1 MAIRNLL
8 LVSMVMVAAF
18 AFSAPGAA
26 DDFTPRSTLATASTQ
41 PLSPSVGPPP
51 ATSDEPPEANETPT
65 AEPTPLVTP
74 DVIERAVIH
83 VQTEEDAG
91 SGFVLSI
98 SSSKDGTSRG
108 YAVTNAHV
116 VGEAATVVVWF
127 SNGARREST
136 VVATDTNL
144 DIAIL
149 EIPRVPRSV
158 RPLTLATPEHA
169 PNLGDL
175 TFAWGY
181 PFEAAVVAAGFSR
194 APTVSAGIVSSKRTR
209 EDASYLQTDAAVNPG
224 NSGGPLVDSLGRV
237 IGINTFILTP
247 GGNDP
252 EGLNFA
258 LNTTIEYDR
267 ILALIPL
274 EPVTQTP

>member
-18 AFSAPGAA
+18 VFSAPGTA
-26 DDFTPRSTLATASTQ
+26 DGSTPGPDLATASTQ
-41 PLSPSVGPPP
+41 PISSPAGPPP
-51 ATSDEPPEANETPT
+51 ATTDEPPEPSETPSP
-65 AEPTPLVTP
+65 EPTPVVTS
-74 DVIERAVIH
+74 DVIERAVVH

-98 SSSKDGTSRG
+98 SSSDDGTSRA

-116 VGEAATVVVWF
+116 VGDAATATVWF

-136 VVATDTNL
+136 IIATDHDL
-144 DIAIL
+144 DLAIL

-158 RPLTLATPEHA
+158 QPLTLATPEDA

-224 NSGGPLVDSLGRV
+224 NSGGPLLDSLGRV

-247 GGNDP
+247 GGTDP

-258 LNTTIEYDR
+258 LDVTIEYHR

-274 EPVTQTP
+274 AAVIEPP